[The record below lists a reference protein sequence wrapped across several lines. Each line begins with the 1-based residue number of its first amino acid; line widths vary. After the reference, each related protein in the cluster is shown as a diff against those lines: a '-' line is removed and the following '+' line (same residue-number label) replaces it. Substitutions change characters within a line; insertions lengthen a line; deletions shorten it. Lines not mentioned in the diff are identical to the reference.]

1 MNIMVVNDIVAVAKR
16 ELLIVT
22 NYRFS
27 FLFVYLTS
35 FYVGIY
41 LTMTFIHLIPDPQ
54 IKIDIYLAFF
64 FLATEIV
71 FSWTLSTIQ
80 ILDYMRQRCME
91 TMLATPLSLT
101 SILLG
106 KSLAI
111 FILSYIPSLL
121 CAIIVFCQIN
131 SPLGLANLVFPSSV
145 GWIILFIS
153 PVLLFGI
160 ICLNTLLLMY
170 LNHSMGSLIVNFG
183 IYLLIFRTGAH
194 SYSGISLSVL
204 GGYALGLLCV
214 FLLSYIGLKFLRK
227 ERIVLAL

>member
-1 MNIMVVNDIVAVAKR
+1 MVVNDIVAVAKR
-16 ELLIVT
+16 ELLVIL

-27 FLFVYLTS
+27 FLFLYLVS
-35 FYVGIY
+35 FYVGTY
-41 LTMTFIHLIPDPQ
+41 LSMAYTNLIPDPQ
-54 IKIDIYLAFF
+54 IRIDTYLAFF
-64 FLATEIV
+64 FLATEIA

-80 ILDYMRQRCME
+80 VQDYMRQRCME

-106 KSLAI
+106 KSLAV

-121 CAIIVFCQIN
+121 CTIIVFCQVN
-131 SPLGLANLVFPSSV
+131 LPLGLANLVFPSSV
-145 GWIILFIS
+145 GWILFFIS

-170 LNHSMGSLIVNFG
+170 WNHSMGSLIVNFG
-183 IYLLIFRTGAH
+183 IYLLIFRAGAL
-194 SYSGISLSVL
+194 SYSGISLPVL
-204 GGYALGLLCV
+204 GGYVLGLLFV

>member
-1 MNIMVVNDIVAVAKR
+1 MMVNDIVAVAKR
-16 ELLIVT
+16 ELLVIL
-22 NYRFS
+22 NYKFS
-27 FLFVYLTS
+27 FLVLYLVS
-35 FYVGIY
+35 FYVGTY
-41 LTMTFIHLIPDPQ
+41 LTMTYLNLIPGPQ
-54 IKIDIYLAFF
+54 IKIDTYLAFF
-64 FLATEIV
+64 LLSTEIV

-121 CAIIVFCQIN
+121 CATLVFCQTN
-131 SPLGLANLVFPSSV
+131 SPLGLANFVFPSSA
-145 GWIILFIS
+145 GWILFFIS

-160 ICLNTLLLMY
+160 ICVNTLLLMY
-170 LNHSMGSLIVNFG
+170 LNHSQGSLLINFG
-183 IYLLIFRTGAH
+183 IFYLIFREGVNFN
-194 SYSGISLSVL
+194 SGISLTVL
-204 GGYALGLLCV
+204 GSYTLGLLCV

>member
-1 MNIMVVNDIVAVAKR
+1 MINNIVSVTKR
-16 ELLIVT
+16 ELLVVL
-22 NYRFS
+22 NYKFS
-27 FLFVYLTS
+27 FIILNLISFFVGT
-35 FYVGIY
+35 Y
-41 LTMTFIHLIPDPQ
+41 LTMTYINLIPDPQ
-54 IKIDIYLAFF
+54 IKIDTYLVFF
-64 FLATEIV
+64 FLSTEIL

-106 KSLAI
+106 KSIAI

-131 SPLGLANLVFPSSV
+131 SSLGLVSLIFPSYA
-145 GWIILFIS
+145 GWIIFFIS
-153 PVLLFGI
+153 PVLFFGV

-170 LNHSMGSLIVNFG
+170 FNHSQGNLLINFG
-183 IYLLIFRTGAH
+183 VYYLIFRAGGNFN
-194 SYSGISLSVL
+194 SGISLTVMGSYIL
-204 GGYALGLLCV
+204 ALLCV
-214 FLLSYIGLKFLRK
+214 FLLFYIGLKFLRK

>member
-1 MNIMVVNDIVAVAKR
+1 MMVNDIVSVTKR
-16 ELLIVT
+16 ELLVIL
-22 NYRFS
+22 NYKFS
-27 FLFVYLTS
+27 FLVLNLVS
-35 FYVGIY
+35 FYVGTY
-41 LTMTFIHLIPDPQ
+41 LTMKYINVIPDPQ
-54 IKIDIYLAFF
+54 FKIATYLVFF
-64 FLATEIV
+64 FLSTEIL

-121 CAIIVFCQIN
+121 CAIIVFCQVN
-131 SPLGLANLVFPSSV
+131 LPLGLANLVFPSSA
-145 GWIILFIS
+145 GWIIFFIS

-170 LNHSMGSLIVNFG
+170 LNHSLGSLLIDYGIFYLLFRAGVNF
-183 IYLLIFRTGAH
+183 
-194 SYSGISLSVL
+194 YSGISLTVL
-204 GGYALGLLCV
+204 GSYILGLLCV